1 MILCLLQ
8 TGTDLA
14 NANLVYLPYCSSDAH
29 MADTKTHLVGYGD
42 FQMQGRR
49 MAHHAVDILVGTQK
63 KDQLVLFGGT
73 SAGGRGSM
81 VTIDALR

>member
-1 MILCLLQ
+1 
-8 TGTDLA
+8 
-14 NANLVYLPYCSSDAH
+14 

-42 FQMQGRR
+42 FQMRGRR
-49 MAHHAVDILVGTQK
+49 MAHHAVDILVGPQK
-63 KDQLVLFGGT
+63 EDQLVLFGGT

>member
-1 MILCLLQ
+1 MIFLLQ

-42 FQMQGRR
+42 FQMRGRR
-49 MAHHAVDILVGTQK
+49 MAHHAVDILVGPQK
-63 KDQLVLFGGT
+63 KDQINIYTVEE
-73 SAGGRGSM
+73 SIHPR
-81 VTIDALR
+81 IEP